1 MATSTTVSNNVSTS
15 SSSNKTTNLSSPP
28 STTDATLPM
37 PTAERVMKSINKEL
51 KRKTKN
57 EYVYFFSSHSMS
69 TKCTFNSL

>member
-1 MATSTTVSNNVSTS
+1 
-15 SSSNKTTNLSSPP
+15 
-28 STTDATLPM
+28 
-37 PTAERVMKSINKEL
+37 MKSINKEL